1 MAPCEYSV
9 RSLYVFIVLV
19 SKKHGAKLFG
29 LKCRPG
35 FSIRRRMEKPGRHFK
50 PNSFA
55 PCFFETRTMKTYS
68 DRTEYSHGAIQWN
81 NSGYLPAPGLQPNH
95 EDGPLLYFSDG
106 QLHWLNL
113 WERLKLALG
122 LTDAELLQW
131 KRRPNLSKAFGVK
144 KPF

>member
-1 MAPCEYSV
+1 
-9 RSLYVFIVLV
+9 
-19 SKKHGAKLFG
+19 
-29 LKCRPG
+29 
-35 FSIRRRMEKPGRHFK
+35 
-50 PNSFA
+50 
-55 PCFFETRTMKTYS
+55 MKTYS

-95 EDGPLLYFSDG
+95 ADGPLLYFSDG

-144 KPF
+144 KPFPRVQLFYGPDYRRLESRRRLALAWGKRYGYFDRREGELVYEHWVEVTWPELIRFDWQ